1 MSQDS
6 KVSTLHSSCTIRQAQ
21 LYDCNAMAEL
31 ALQLGYECAGE
42 EVRDRLTQMQDLR
55 HQYAVFVAELPG
67 GQIAGWVGA
76 YLFHSIE
83 VESCAEIS
91 GLVVDQNLRSRGIG
105 KILLDAAERWAI
117 EIGCQTISVRSN
129 VKRDR
134 AHRFYSNNGYQH
146 VKTQKEFRKV
156 L

>member
-1 MSQDS
+1 
-6 KVSTLHSSCTIRQAQ
+6 
-21 LYDCNAMAEL
+21 MAEL
-31 ALQLGYECAGE
+31 ALQLGYECSGK
-42 EVRDRLTQMQDLR
+42 EVCDRLTQMQDLQ
-55 HQYAVFVAELPG
+55 HQYAVFVAELPEG
-67 GQIAGWVGA
+67 RVAGWVGA
-76 YLFHSIE
+76 YLFRSVE
-83 VESCAEIS
+83 VERRAEIS

-134 AHRFYSNNGYQH
+134 AHRFYSKNGYQH